1 MGIWPHSEN
10 FRAWEW
16 DYPNSAELEQRAN
29 ELLALYDI
37 DKKAPIQPEK
47 GTVSAENT
55 EVAKQED
62 PNTVSP
68 VNEVDTVT
76 IDQTA
81 KTIICSNCH
90 EELPVKSRFC
100 NMCGMKV

>member
-16 DYPNSAELEQRAN
+16 DYPNSAEIEQRTN

-47 GTVSAENT
+47 NLFLQKIKE
-55 EVAKQED
+55 
-62 PNTVSP
+62 
-68 VNEVDTVT
+68 
-76 IDQTA
+76 
-81 KTIICSNCH
+81 
-90 EELPVKSRFC
+90 
-100 NMCGMKV
+100 